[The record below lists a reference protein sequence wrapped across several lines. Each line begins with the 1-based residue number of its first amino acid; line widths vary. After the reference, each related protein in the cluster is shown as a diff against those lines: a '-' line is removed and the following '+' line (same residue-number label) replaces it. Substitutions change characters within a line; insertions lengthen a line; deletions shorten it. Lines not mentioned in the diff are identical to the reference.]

1 MTSYELL
8 EEENR
13 RLQTDL
19 KQMTQMVEAAKDAM
33 ISFDEAGRITFVN
46 TAAEQLFG
54 YSRTEILECDF
65 SILIPI
71 EHVETHIKEY
81 TLKLEEMVD
90 ERTRELQRSEEMYR
104 SIFNNAP
111 VGIFTF
117 DREGVVISMNRYH
130 QDLNWG
136 GDFSDSLG
144 KYNLLTAPFEKEQ
157 GFDTLFRNLLEK
169 GEQFEFFGRNITT
182 EVNGFSPA
190 DHYISRAVPLRDSE
204 GTIVGGIFIQQDL
217 TEMVKLEK
225 ELQEAEDRYRT
236 IFEKAPVGIFSIDKQ
251 GFVTAIN
258 PYQLEVDGGEPEDF
272 IGKFNTLGYSQ
283 INNPYMYEK
292 FSEMLE
298 GRPFE
303 VKDLLNNTP
312 EGNQIYINMSG
323 NPVFDTEGNCIGGI
337 LMMEDVT
344 ERVHLQERLLRTEK
358 LAAIGKLASGVGH
371 ELRNPLGVI
380 KNSVYFLKM
389 VLGSSDEKVGRHLEI
404 QNREIDISNRII
416 TILMEFS
423 KLRSSNVESFDMNS
437 LIMES
442 LSKIDIPD
450 NVELELE
457 LEEGRIDIVAD
468 RVQIGGVLINI
479 ITNAVQAMPL
489 GGRLKIGIER
499 MGGFIRIEVVDT
511 GEGMSEETVKDIFEP
526 LYTTKAKGIGLGLAI
541 ARQYVENHN
550 GKIGVKS
557 KPGKG
562 SVFSIKLPL
571 RKS

>member
-1 MTSYELL
+1 MKLKLLAIPETEEVHTFELDREWMRSVL
-8 EEENR
+8 EDGLDPTFKAELPLR
-13 RLQTDL
+13 
-19 KQMTQMVEAAKDAM
+19 A
-33 ISFDEAGRITFVN
+33 EAGVLRSGPEVYVRGRLKTGVQ
-46 TAAEQLFG
+46 TVCSRCLAEARLDISAKF
-54 YSRTEILECDF
+54 SCVFKERTE
-65 SILIPI
+65 
-71 EHVETHIKEY
+71 
-81 TLKLEEMVD
+81 
-90 ERTRELQRSEEMYR
+90 
-104 SIFNNAP
+104 
-111 VGIFTF
+111 
-117 DREGVVISMNRYH
+117 
-130 QDLNWG
+130 
-136 GDFSDSLG
+136 
-144 KYNLLTAPFEKEQ
+144 
-157 GFDTLFRNLLEK
+157 
-169 GEQFEFFGRNITT
+169 
-182 EVNGFSPA
+182 
-190 DHYISRAVPLRDSE
+190 
-204 GTIVGGIFIQQDL
+204 
-217 TEMVKLEK
+217 